1 MTSAPESAAQSSVS
15 PWLWLAFF
23 VMVFVVMALDL
34 GVFHRTSRQMRLRE
48 ALVWVCVW
56 VALAL
61 LFNFGILFWKGPRS
75 GIQFLTGYLV
85 ELALSVDNLFV
96 FLVIFSY
103 FSVPP
108 EHQYRILF
116 WGILGAVLTR
126 IPFILL
132 GCALFQ
138 RFVWVIYIFGAF
150 LVYTGVKLLREEP
163 DIHPEKNIVLRL
175 ARRFLPMTEAFH
187 GDRFFVK
194 RVEVEGYGTG
204 EGGKGRQA
212 LASATRKKQGLWLA
226 TPLFL
231 VLLVV
236 DATDIVFAVDS
247 VPAVLAVTPD
257 SFLATTSNI
266 FAILGLRAMYFVLL
280 SFLDKF
286 HYLKYGLSLVLVF
299 IGAKMLAQEIIH
311 LRELPSLLVVA
322 GLLGG
327 SIILS
332 LLFPPKKVPLALEE
346 DTGSTE
352 DN

>member
-116 WGILGAVLTR
+116 WG
-126 IPFILL
+126 
-132 GCALFQ
+132 
-138 RFVWVIYIFGAF
+138 
-150 LVYTGVKLLREEP
+150 
-163 DIHPEKNIVLRL
+163 
-175 ARRFLPMTEAFH
+175 
-187 GDRFFVK
+187 
-194 RVEVEGYGTG
+194 
-204 EGGKGRQA
+204 
-212 LASATRKKQGLWLA
+212 
-226 TPLFL
+226 
-231 VLLVV
+231 
-236 DATDIVFAVDS
+236 
-247 VPAVLAVTPD
+247 
-257 SFLATTSNI
+257 
-266 FAILGLRAMYFVLL
+266 
-280 SFLDKF
+280 
-286 HYLKYGLSLVLVF
+286 
-299 IGAKMLAQEIIH
+299 
-311 LRELPSLLVVA
+311 
-322 GLLGG
+322 
-327 SIILS
+327 
-332 LLFPPKKVPLALEE
+332 
-346 DTGSTE
+346 
-352 DN
+352 